1 MLTRLTPRGT
11 SSAAFV
17 KKTRALQLSTYK
29 SLRGRDISVSSEE
42 EEEEVEGG
50 SSKDEEKKKS
60 GGGPSSAGSAKK
72 NTPPKRKLKTRKASD
87 AIERKGSGNCFMK
100 NLQFCQTFEINR
112 FGSTL
117 RSLSLLNLAC

>member
-1 MLTRLTPRGT
+1 M
-11 SSAAFV
+11 
-17 KKTRALQLSTYK
+17 
-29 SLRGRDISVSSEE
+29 SSEE

>member
-42 EEEEVEGG
+42 EEEVEGG
-50 SSKDEEKKKS
+50 CNKDEEKKKS

-87 AIERKGSGNCFMK
+87 AIERKGSGNCFIKIFTYAKCYETIM
-100 NLQFCQTFEINR
+100 
-112 FGSTL
+112 FGRVT
-117 RSLSLLNLAC
+117 